1 MIAGACT
8 ESVYGNCPST
18 IMSQPGQQKSKGIE
32 YKGYKYMEQDAHT
45 KQNLDIFFIV
55 RQAFKVIFYVQFISI
70 PFVIYVFYVKQ
81 SLSL

>member
-18 IMSQPGQQKSKGIE
+18 IVSQPGQRKSKGIE
-32 YKGYKYMEQDAHT
+32 FQGYTYMEQDTHT
-45 KQNLDIFFIV
+45 EKNFDIFFIV

-70 PFVIYVFYVKQ
+70 PFVIYLLCMKNEFA
-81 SLSL
+81 S